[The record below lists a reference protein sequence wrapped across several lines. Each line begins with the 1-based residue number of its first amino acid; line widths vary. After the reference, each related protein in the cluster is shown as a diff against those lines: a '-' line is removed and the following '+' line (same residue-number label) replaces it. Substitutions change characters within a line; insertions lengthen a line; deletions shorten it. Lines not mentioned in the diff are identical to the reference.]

1 MLLRFYDVKN
11 LLKLCLLF
19 CFDTSKREKVKLIEN
34 KMSYPEHEVRK

>member
-11 LLKLCLLF
+11 FTQIMFTF

-34 KMSYPEHEVRK
+34 KMSYPEHEVRE